1 MPTKHDGSGRRW
13 VEMEFV
19 VPGSP
24 EQVWQAI
31 ATGSG
36 MGAWFTRATVDEYV
50 GGAIE
55 FDFGGGDTS
64 GGSVTA
70 WEPPVRFAY
79 EEVGWNGE
87 APPVA
92 TEVTIT
98 SRSGEEC
105 VVRMVHSLFT
115 DKDDWDDEL
124 ESFEGGWPTFFEIL
138 RIYLA
143 EYPGQPA
150 AILSASA
157 SPTGGE
163 ADAWRAV
170 VGGLGLAGADLGEG
184 RVAPPGAPRL
194 AGTVEQI
201 QQNRRFRQVL
211 LRVSEPGPG
220 VAAIG
225 TCVVAGNVIV
235 NISVYVYGEQSGAIV
250 AAEQPGWTQWLRDV
264 FAGS

>member
-1 MPTKHDGSGRRW
+1 MPMKRDGSGRRW
-13 VEMEFV
+13 VEMEFA

-31 ATGSG
+31 ATGAG
-36 MGAWFTRATVDEYV
+36 MGAWFTPATIDEYV

-55 FDFGGGDTS
+55 FDFGGGNTS
-64 GGSVTA
+64 GGPVIA

-92 TEVTIT
+92 TEVTVT
-98 SRSGEEC
+98 SRCGDEC
-105 VVRMVHSLFT
+105 VVRMVHSLST
-115 DKDDWDDEL
+115 EKDDWDHEL
-124 ESFEGGWPTFFEIL
+124 ESFEGGWPSFFEIL

-143 EYPGQPA
+143 DYAGQPA
-150 AILSASA
+150 AILSANA
-157 SPTGGE
+157 NPAGGE
-163 ADAWRAV
+163 ADAWRTVLRRLDLVGANRGDPAV
-170 VGGLGLAGADLGEG
+170 SPE
-184 RVAPPGAPRL
+184 GAPRL

-225 TCVVAGNVIV
+225 TCTVAGQVMV
-235 NISVYVYGEQSGAIV
+235 NISVYVYGGRSADIV
-250 AAEQPGWTQWLRDV
+250 AAEQPGWTHWLSKV